1 MTSTTAIAIAAD
13 MSKLRGRFWKMKTVL
28 VCQLK

>member
-13 MSKLRGRFWKMKTVL
+13 MSKLRALLEMKTVL

>member
-13 MSKLRGRFWKMKTVL
+13 MSKPVRCWKMKTVL